1 MRVSTINNKIK
12 RNISYIDVIRDENG
26 KLVLKDSTLL
36 TTSKAPDLVSYSS
49 KGVK

>member
-12 RNISYIDVIRDENG
+12 RNISYIDFIRDENG

-36 TTSKAPDLVSYSS
+36 TTSKTPDLVSYSS

>member
-12 RNISYIDVIRDENG
+12 RNISYIDFIRDENG

-36 TTSKAPDLVSYSS
+36 TTSKSPDRVSYSS

>member
-12 RNISYIDVIRDENG
+12 RNISYIDFIRDENG

-36 TTSKAPDLVSYSS
+36 TTSKSPDLVSYSS